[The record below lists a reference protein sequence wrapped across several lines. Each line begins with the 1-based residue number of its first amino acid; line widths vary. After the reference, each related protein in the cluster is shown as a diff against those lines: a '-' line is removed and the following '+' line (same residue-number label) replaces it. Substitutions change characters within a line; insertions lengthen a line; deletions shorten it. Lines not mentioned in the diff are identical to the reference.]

1 MDITI
6 GIYIIRYIMWSCLWM
21 DKLRNFA
28 STRVA
33 KALTKKQQ
41 RFSTARP
48 QIHYSEKKL
57 YSSGKF
63 GFLIMNFEWAK
74 HVDSTRLCVLESW
87 YIHYPSNHTRTILF
101 GRLVVEFKKL
111 DNLII
116 CFSETPYICYSI
128 IFISIL
134 KWNVNQVLSID
145 IDSKTLW

>member
-1 MDITI
+1 MGTLCDHVYGWTNCVILQV
-6 GIYIIRYIMWSCLWM
+6 RVSQRLWQ
-21 DKLRNFA
+21 
-28 STRVA
+28 
-33 KALTKKQQ
+33 KKQQ

-57 YSSGKF
+57 YSWGKF
-63 GFLIMNFEWAK
+63 GFLIINFEWAK

-101 GRLVVEFKKL
+101 GRLVVEFKKFN
-111 DNLII
+111 NLII

-134 KWNVNQVLSID
+134 KWNVNQVSLIHPNWL